1 MTAARRISVVLPV
14 YRNRAALPELHRR
27 LTEALRAFGSSYE
40 LIFVDDQGGDG
51 SLEWIRECQQ
61 RDDRAVLVEMP
72 TNVGQHRAV
81 LAGIA
86 RCTGDSVIV
95 MDADLQDPPE
105 AIERLIER
113 MDRTGGVAFARRT
126 GRHQSWARHLTGRLF
141 KRFLRRL
148 SGSRVPAG
156 TGMFFAAPR
165 TIAQAAAAAAGEAP
179 YVPLLLDGTGVSMS
193 AVDVLKSYRDD
204 APSGYTTRR
213 RLQLAAGAIRQA
225 LAQRRARK
233 PAPRASDLP
242 ARGR

>member
-1 MTAARRISVVLPV
+1 MTAVRRISVVLPV
-14 YRNRAALPELHRR
+14 YRNRSALPELHRR
-27 LTEALRAFGSSYE
+27 LTDALQALASSYE
-40 LIFVDDQGGDG
+40 IVFVDDHGADG
-51 SLEWIRECQQ
+51 SLEWIRECRQ
-61 RDDRAVLVEMP
+61 RDERAVLIEMP
-72 TNVGQHRAV
+72 QNVGQHRAV

-86 RCTGDSVIV
+86 RCTGDGIIV

-105 AIERLIER
+105 AIERLIEA
-113 MDRTGGVAFARRT
+113 MERTGGVAFARRT

-156 TGMFFAAPR
+156 TGMFFAAPKAV
-165 TIAQAAAAAAGEAP
+165 AQAAAATAGEAT
-179 YVPLLLDGTGVSMS
+179 YVPLLLDRTGMTMT

-225 LAQRRARK
+225 LVQRRARK
-233 PAPRASDLP
+233 PAPRASDRP